1 MGEHESRFASL
12 QVKDYMSSAPET
24 LTPEDHLL
32 NADLRIRRAGVRHLP
47 VVSDGRLVGL
57 LSERDVRRYGAS
69 ILYSTPE
76 DYNKTFEQTLV
87 GTVMTRDVITIGPDA
102 ALGEATSLLH
112 SQRLGCL
119 PVMDGQ
125 QLVGIITR
133 ADLLRFANDA
143 LSGAR

>member
-1 MGEHESRFASL
+1 MGENESRFASL
-12 QVKDYMSSAPET
+12 RVKDYMSPAPET
-24 LTPEDHLL
+24 LTPEDLLL

-47 VVSDGRLVGL
+47 VVSNGRLVGL
-57 LSERDVRRYGAS
+57 LTERDVRRHGAS
-69 ILYSTPE
+69 ILYSTSE

-87 GTVMTRDVITIGPDA
+87 GTVMTRDVTTIGPDA
-102 ALGEATSLLH
+102 TLAEATSLLH

-133 ADLLRFANDA
+133 ADLLRFANDV